1 MLSGDIYCCNVSLH
15 KHTYTKKK
23 KKQRLGTD
31 WDNDNNGTCLWS
43 TCCEKRGSRLDWS
56 TEKEEEDMPLVV
68 GTLNIRL

>member
-1 MLSGDIYCCNVSLH
+1 MQGHTVYIYKNI
-15 KHTYTKKK
+15 YIK

-31 WDNDNNGTCLWS
+31 WDNDNNGTCHWS